1 MNGFMTYRRF
11 QLLQKVFL
19 IDFNICV
26 ASSNSIKILMETKFY
41 RKADLLLK
49 IVSVNQISV
58 KQEIRFLRIS

>member
-11 QLLQKVFL
+11 HLFLKVFL